1 MTTNKHKSDTIGD
14 SIFDDPAAL
23 EKTPCQKRVNIPERR
38 ASCPGLPRGL
48 GQVPATRAPPSAAPG
63 NRAIKIAGGRA
74 QIGALAALDANPCRR
89 KSLEFRT
96 SALSPGL
103 PRGLGRV
110 PGSRGRDS
118 QRPLPRSVELCR
130 RMLKNPKIQPPPVR

>member
-1 MTTNKHKSDTIGD
+1 MTTNKHMSDAIGD

-74 QIGALAALDANPCRR
+74 QIGAPATFDAKPRR
-89 KSLEFRT
+89 
-96 SALSPGL
+96 
-103 PRGLGRV
+103 
-110 PGSRGRDS
+110 
-118 QRPLPRSVELCR
+118 
-130 RMLKNPKIQPPPVR
+130 